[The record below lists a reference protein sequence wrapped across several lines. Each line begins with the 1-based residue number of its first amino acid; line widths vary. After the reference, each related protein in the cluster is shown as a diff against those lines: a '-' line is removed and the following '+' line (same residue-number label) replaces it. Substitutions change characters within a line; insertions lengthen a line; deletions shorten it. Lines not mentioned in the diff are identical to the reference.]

1 MIKLLDLT
9 NPRHQK
15 LVAEEIARAKR
26 IVREQSM
33 RANDTNM
40 LVAFKIL
47 DWMQNNKKLVG
58 NFVYTTSNG
67 NQSYS
72 QIMQV
77 LDRGNPSQSYLKGLI
92 DDMDKLE
99 GVAIDDQDF
108 YDTDSK
114 QIPGRTQ
121 DFPYFDSSK

>member
-1 MIKLLDLT
+1 MINLLDLT

-15 LVAEEIARAKR
+15 IVVEEISRAKR
-26 IVREQSM
+26 IIKEQSM
-33 RANDTNM
+33 RTGDTNM
-40 LVAFKIL
+40 LAAFKIL

-58 NFVYTTSNG
+58 NFVYTTSTG
-67 NQSYS
+67 NQSYF
-72 QIMQV
+72 QIIQV

-92 DDMDKLE
+92 DKLDTLE
-99 GVAIDDQDF
+99 GVAIDDLDF

-121 DFPYFDSSK
+121 DFPFISSKK